1 MSLLLRPQNS
11 VTYTSPGNYII
22 SGGVET
28 VLVLWQLDTSA
39 RQYLPHLSSAIESLV
54 VSPSGSAYAI
64 RLSDNSV
71 MVLSTTELKPTAS
84 ISGIQYQCSSGADL
98 RQQHLVTAKSVM
110 AHGLTGIST
119 ELSKA
124 LTAINPLNP
133 TQLLLAVAASQPTLQ
148 ASVSINRAVFLQT
161 FDLATA
167 QHISRQALARNNTT
181 LVNIGGTGEKIREP
195 DIRHMQVSH
204 DGQWL
209 ATIDE
214 WCAPVKDLE
223 HLVTIEDIEAEQDLR
238 REVFLKFWS
247 WSAAANEWQLVTRV
261 DAPHGPTT
269 PTGAGAGRVLAF
281 AADPSVLGFASLGE
295 DGVVCVW
302 RPKIRRRNG
311 IQVRD
316 SNANEL
322 VTWSSHSVTQLLH
335 RTEPTNLFDSSPRAS
350 IALSEDG
357 SLLVASLENSFA
369 DRSGIVNFVDTVSGE
384 IRHSRPGMY
393 AGDLIDLAIVDRY
406 LIILSDELLVWDMV
420 DDQLHFG
427 LSLRSTGSSTQN
439 RAAATHLTV
448 NQRHRTFAIALPVL
462 GNVKT
467 HPPSLQQLQS
477 RIAIF
482 DPSLPTPLYTTTL
495 PRMVTSLL
503 AATGSKGYIVL
514 DSAAEVRILSPMAVP
529 VVSNV
534 TIDPGT
540 TIQPALG
547 LDGIYGQARITGA
560 TIERADSESSADER
574 DVVSPP
580 SLSAGGQPEVYDDDD
595 DDAPVVTQQQLAG
608 VFDNGSAFAMPP
620 VEQLFERVV
629 DLFARKPRMASNS
642 HS

>member
-1 MSLLLRPQNS
+1 
-11 VTYTSPGNYII
+11 
-22 SGGVET
+22 
-28 VLVLWQLDTSA
+28 
-39 RQYLPHLSSAIESLV
+39 
-54 VSPSGSAYAI
+54 
-64 RLSDNSV
+64 

-84 ISGIQYQCSSGADL
+84 IAGIQYQCSNGADL

-110 AHGLTGIST
+110 ADGLTGIST
-119 ELSKA
+119 QPPKA

-133 TQLLLAVAASQPTLQ
+133 TQLMLAVSASQPTLQ
-148 ASVSINRAVFLQT
+148 ASVLTNRAVFLQT

-181 LVNIGGTGEKIREP
+181 VVNIGGTGEKIREP

-214 WCAPVKDLE
+214 WCAPVKDVE
-223 HLVTIEDIEAEQDLR
+223 HLVTIEDIEDEQDSR
-238 REVFLKFWS
+238 CEVFLKFWS
-247 WSAAANEWQLVTRV
+247 WNVEANEWQLVTRV
-261 DAPHGPTT
+261 DAPHGPTSL
-269 PTGAGAGRVLAF
+269 TGSGAGRVLAF

-316 SNANEL
+316 RNANGL
-322 VTWSSHSVTQLLH
+322 VTWSCHRVTQMLH
-335 RTEPTNLFDSSPRAS
+335 RTEPKNLFDNSLKAA
-350 IALSEDG
+350 IAHSEDG
-357 SLLVASLENSFA
+357 SLLVASLGDSSV
-369 DRSGIVNFVDTVSGE
+369 DRLGVVNFIDTLSGE
-384 IRHSRPGMY
+384 MKYSRPGMY

-420 DDQLHFG
+420 DDELHFG
-427 LSLRSTGSSTQN
+427 LSLRSTGLSSQR

-462 GNVKT
+462 GNVKNRS
-467 HPPSLQQLQS
+467 PSLQQSQS
-477 RIAIF
+477 RITIF
-482 DPSLPTPLYTTTL
+482 DPSLSTPLYTTTL
-495 PRMVTSLL
+495 PRMVTSLFP
-503 AATGSKGYIVL
+503 ATGSKGYIVL

-529 VVSNV
+529 AVSNV
-534 TIDPGT
+534 TIDLGT

-547 LDGIYGQARITGA
+547 LDGIYGQARLTAA
-560 TIERADSESSADER
+560 TIERDDSESSADEM

-580 SLSAGGQPEVYDDDD
+580 SLSAEGQPEVYDD

-629 DLFARKPRMASNS
+629 GLFARKPRIA
-642 HS
+642 